1 MVSVTASLTLPLVL
15 VHGEDVPTSGP
26 SSSPPRKIFIRMLS
40 WLCCSIAFLSCH
52 CRRSLKK
59 MDLVQNQKNI
69 VRLKFFICNKILKP
83 VGA

>member
-1 MVSVTASLTLPLVL
+1 MVSVTASLTLPLIL

-52 CRRSLKK
+52 CRSLKK
-59 MDLVQNQKNI
+59 MDLVQNQKI
-69 VRLKFFICNKILKP
+69 SVCLKFFICNKILKP